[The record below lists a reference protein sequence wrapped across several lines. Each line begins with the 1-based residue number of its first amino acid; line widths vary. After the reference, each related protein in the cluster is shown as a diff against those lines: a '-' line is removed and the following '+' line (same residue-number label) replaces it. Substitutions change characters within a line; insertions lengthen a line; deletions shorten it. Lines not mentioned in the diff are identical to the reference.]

1 MDDQATS
8 VPAAQISL
16 CQDGPMLIRGDIT
29 LIGVDGAEIPRTRA
43 VMALCRC
50 GKTAETP
57 FCDGTHKLI
66 RNHTPG

>member
-29 LIGVDGAEIPRTRA
+29 LIGGDGAEIPRTRA
-43 VMALCRC
+43 VMACADAAKPPKLPSA
-50 GKTAETP
+50 TAPT
-57 FCDGTHKLI
+57 
-66 RNHTPG
+66 N